1 MTEIDFDRY
10 RNFSNQT
17 RQIVLKLVHHA
28 NASHV
33 GGALSMAD
41 ILSVLYNGFLKI
53 SPETVSHPERDRF
66 LLSKGHACTALYAVL
81 AQKGF
86 FSEAELFENYTHDGA
101 FFTSHTNHHLA
112 GVEISTG
119 SLGHALPVAC
129 GLALAAKRQNKKYKT
144 VVLLSDGELN
154 EGSNWESILFAP
166 HHKLDNLVAIVDYN
180 HIQSFGRVEDVLN
193 LAPLSDKFKAFGWE
207 TIEVDGHVPA
217 QILEALSK
225 YGNTH
230 EKPLALIAQT
240 IKGKGVDFMENNLM
254 WHYKSPN
261 EDQLAEALRQL
272 QA

>member
-1 MTEIDFDRY
+1 M
-10 RNFSNQT
+10 
-17 RQIVLKLVHHA
+17 
-28 NASHV
+28 
-33 GGALSMAD
+33 
-41 ILSVLYNGFLKI
+41 
-53 SPETVSHPERDRF
+53 
-66 LLSKGHACTALYAVL
+66 
-81 AQKGF
+81 
-86 FSEAELFENYTHDGA
+86 
-101 FFTSHTNHHLA
+101 
-112 GVEISTG
+112 
-119 SLGHALPVAC
+119 
-129 GLALAAKRQNKKYKT
+129 
-144 VVLLSDGELN
+144 
-154 EGSNWESILFAP
+154 
-166 HHKLDNLVAIVDYN
+166 DNLVAIVDYN